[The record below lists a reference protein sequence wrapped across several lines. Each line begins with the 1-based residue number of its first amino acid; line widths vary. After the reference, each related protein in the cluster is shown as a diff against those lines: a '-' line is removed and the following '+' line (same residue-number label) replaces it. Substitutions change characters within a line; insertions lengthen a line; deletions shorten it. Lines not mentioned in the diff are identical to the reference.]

1 MSEVDSSIA
10 PGGLW
15 QQIVELVKK
24 QFTTESDRSKMER
37 YFPLFISH
45 ELKGDTLSIGVA
57 EALQVEWFT
66 TLFKVPIESALH
78 ALGHP
83 SAKVVFDI
91 AENAGASV
99 VQKPQPSPAHLLK
112 PSSSSTPAL
121 MGMPS
126 TLPLTENYGNGRCE
140 WSGTHVEQSSFHL
153 WRHGAW
159 QDALDAVDR
168 TLRSQKQ
175 SSCLSLLHHIRNLL
189 ERIYQRTNQQRDAGV
204 PRALPQ
210 G

>member
-1 MSEVDSSIA
+1 MSEVNSSIA

-15 QQIVELVKK
+15 EQIVELVKK

-45 ELKGDTLSIGVA
+45 ELKGNTLSIGVA

-91 AENAGASV
+91 AENADASV
-99 VQKPQPSPAHLLK
+99 VQKTQPSPAHLLK

-126 TLPLTENYGNGRCE
+126 TLPLTENYTFQNFVVGPSN
-140 WSGTHVEQSSFHL
+140 SFAH
-153 WRHGAW
+153 AT
-159 QDALDAVDR
+159 AMAVFMLKS
-168 TLRSQKQ
+168 TVSRSVM
-175 SSCLSLLHHIRNLL
+175 
-189 ERIYQRTNQQRDAGV
+189 RIVA
-204 PRALPQ
+204 
-210 G
+210 